1 MRAVAFVLAA
11 IALVALVGAHEEAT
25 GLDTGLVQPL
35 EAEALIQ
42 MAAEPEEADEA
53 DEADEAAEEGKPLDD
68 LKKGVDDADSVDE
81 VKDTMKTSVESA
93 MDQKKEDLVQKASA
107 AADKVAEEEGK
118 KRAEKEEEAK
128 NEAQDKKLEYEKEQA
143 KADAEGAK
151 AETESATAA
160 LENADTKNQ
169 AATDTALA
177 EEKAKIAT
185 ANRIAAE
192 EIAKTSAAQ
201 RVAAEEDA
209 KKAAAAK
216 VESVEEASAS
226 EKTPEELHAME
237 AKAFRQ
243 AAALKVQEGKAL
255 AKVAAMKSE
264 STLKTEEAEAEVDS
278 SKAADATAGA
288 KEKLAQKVSEAKDAL
303 EAAKAEPFD
312 KDALQKVVEMK
323 SEVAKAKAEVEEDE
337 EQEERATDKR
347 SGVEKEMARNEN
359 KMEDLHHHEG
369 SGFDGHAQHGERSVS
384 MEDKNMMSDPETRK
398 WSDKDIDYW
407 ANKKMKWRFDDPM
420 NKNAVMAKIFQ
431 IKDME
436 AQTIVKMNSLNTRI
450 GMDDKSVEAEMMG
463 NGHTVVVDGE
473 LVKQNPEFHI
483 QHTFQG
489 QKGKDPYTDIT
500 ARDPEIDDIRITTD
514 AAVQDKI
521 KSVKSSGEE
530 SAAEAVHARR
540 PVRSFSDVV
549 GDHEPSVSATSAG
562 SIADLKKSIQQNKVT
577 IGGDESSDEEDAVA
591 ESEPVK
597 GTADAEM
604 KAAENPGDELGDS
617 QEDAE
622 ADASVQEIAERSED
636 EAETDDNDVAEALDE
651 GDMDDGIDSE

>member
-1 MRAVAFVLAA
+1 
-11 IALVALVGAHEEAT
+11 
-25 GLDTGLVQPL
+25 
-35 EAEALIQ
+35 
-42 MAAEPEEADEA
+42 
-53 DEADEAAEEGKPLDD
+53 
-68 LKKGVDDADSVDE
+68 
-81 VKDTMKTSVESA
+81 
-93 MDQKKEDLVQKASA
+93 
-107 AADKVAEEEGK
+107 
-118 KRAEKEEEAK
+118 
-128 NEAQDKKLEYEKEQA
+128 
-143 KADAEGAK
+143 
-151 AETESATAA
+151 
-160 LENADTKNQ
+160 
-169 AATDTALA
+169 
-177 EEKAKIAT
+177 
-185 ANRIAAE
+185 
-192 EIAKTSAAQ
+192 
-201 RVAAEEDA
+201 
-209 KKAAAAK
+209 
-216 VESVEEASAS
+216 
-226 EKTPEELHAME
+226 
-237 AKAFRQ
+237 
-243 AAALKVQEGKAL
+243 
-255 AKVAAMKSE
+255 
-264 STLKTEEAEAEVDS
+264 
-278 SKAADATAGA
+278 
-288 KEKLAQKVSEAKDAL
+288 
-303 EAAKAEPFD
+303 
-312 KDALQKVVEMK
+312 
-323 SEVAKAKAEVEEDE
+323 
-337 EQEERATDKR
+337 
-347 SGVEKEMARNEN
+347 
-359 KMEDLHHHEG
+359 
-369 SGFDGHAQHGERSVS
+369 

>member
-1 MRAVAFVLAA
+1 MGRLTRMRAVAFVLAA

-201 RVAAEEDA
+201 RVAAEEEA

-216 VESVEEASAS
+216 
-226 EKTPEELHAME
+226 
-237 AKAFRQ
+237 
-243 AAALKVQEGKAL
+243 
-255 AKVAAMKSE
+255 
-264 STLKTEEAEAEVDS
+264 D
-278 SKAADATAGA
+278 
-288 KEKLAQKVSEAKDAL
+288 
-303 EAAKAEPFD
+303 
-312 KDALQKVVEMK
+312 VEMK

-359 KMEDLHHHEG
+359 KTEDLHHHEG

-450 GMDDKSVEAEMMG
+450 GMDDKSVEALMMG
-463 NGHTVVVDGE
+463 KGHTVVVDGE

-622 ADASVQEIAERSED
+622 ADSSVQEIAERSED